1 MSVSCRLEV
10 ICGERA
16 DLLALLYVMFFVFVF
31 FFSLSHAVS
40 RVQYLIVSILDLCL
54 LPYFTHAMLI

>member
-16 DLLALLYVMFFVFVF
+16 DLLALLYVMFSCF
-31 FFSLSHAVS
+31 FFFTFPCGVPGAV
-40 RVQYLIVSILDLCL
+40 LDLSILDLCL